1 MKRRLDM
8 FAINQI
14 YGESYEQFRPDFRS
28 ENWQLALL
36 TASSKLINYQQP
48 YMREAAKELSSMVKD
63 KQLDMRKVAIIK
75 DSLQENSN
83 KEFIKPLEIDSIL
96 EILQG
101 IVNTFGNNG
110 ILT

>member
-14 YGESYEQFRPDFRS
+14 YGESYEQYRPDFRS

-36 TASSKLINYQQP
+36 TASGKLINYHQP
-48 YMREAAKELSSMVKD
+48 YMREAAKELSFMVTN
-63 KQLDMRKVAIIK
+63 KQLDMNKVSIINETLK
-75 DSLQENSN
+75 ENVN
-83 KEFIKPLEIDSIL
+83 KEFIKPIEIDSVL

-101 IVNTFGNNG
+101 VVNTFGNNG